1 MGFYLKSCFFPH
13 PFFSPFFSFLFF
25 LSSPFSVPT
34 LSHKMATFPT
44 ALILFLTICAMS
56 LFASASPI
64 FGGGNMEES
73 ESPCYEGAQE
83 AVQSGEVEWTGSHYA
98 CVSGNGGTGC
108 SNGDFTYDCQK
119 KESRQSITVEEE
131 LAEERANWVK
141 DFNEKGCADKPD
153 ICSCESGL
161 CGVCNNSC
169 KECAFCPICKEKIAT
184 RTSENVGS
192 SSCSD

>member
-1 MGFYLKSCFFPH
+1 MGILPQKLFLSASFFFLL
-13 PFFSPFFSFLFF
+13 FFLSFFFSFLC
-25 LSSPFSVPT
+25 SNS
-34 LSHKMATFPT
+34 SHKMATFPT

-108 SNGDFTYDCQK
+108 SNGDFT
-119 KESRQSITVEEE
+119 
-131 LAEERANWVK
+131 
-141 DFNEKGCADKPD
+141 
-153 ICSCESGL
+153 
-161 CGVCNNSC
+161 
-169 KECAFCPICKEKIAT
+169 
-184 RTSENVGS
+184 
-192 SSCSD
+192 